1 MVKPIVAIVGRAN
14 VGKSTLFNKI
24 CGKRISIVDDVAGV
38 TRDRLYADAN
48 WSGKDFLVVDTGGVE
63 LKSDDIF
70 QKEIIE
76 QALAAIENATVIL
89 FLVDGKTGVTQS
101 DEEVAKLCAEVGY
114 NKEDYLALAQ
124 KTKEC
129 YEPSSWVRLFE
140 FLANKDENAELAYFY
155 VLLELEMIDEAK
167 ERLNSHPQNELLK
180 IRAYLD
186 LKNLGKNYP
195 LELFLQDK

>member
-76 QALAAIENATVIL
+76 QALAAIEYATVIL

-101 DEEVAKLCAEVGY
+101 DEEVAKLLR
-114 NKEDYLALAQ
+114 KQ
-124 KTKEC
+124 KV
-129 YEPSSWVRLFE
+129 PV
-140 FLANKDENAELAYFY
+140 
-155 VLLELEMIDEAK
+155 V
-167 ERLNSHPQNELLK
+167 
-180 IRAYLD
+180 
-186 LKNLGKNYP
+186 
-195 LELFLQDK
+195 